1 MNSKLIK
8 FLLSVCVLC
17 LPLSLLA
24 QHGST
29 SDKSVGIRFMDVP
42 IAKALET
49 ASVLNKPVFID
60 CYTVWCGP
68 CKYLSS
74 DVFPDKRVGD
84 FYNEKFICLQID
96 MEKGEGLEIAKKY
109 EIKSYPTLLFLDANG
124 EVMHR
129 DMGSRSVD
137 NFIKLG
143 ETALNPEKN
152 SASII
157 KKIKNGEVTAATVT
171 YTLDNAS
178 RNIKLTIEWL
188 DKLFGDKPEATWS
201 NDELWPVLEKYAPLK
216 SKYGEYIINNK
227 ELLNKIGKTRVEF
240 CVERMVANF
249 YNMEFRELGY
259 TRIGVEQYLEN
270 YNSPMVDRAFLR
282 QKFSLGLSLVLQ
294 HPGDQAAWT
303 MWFDKAAAYYKK
315 YEPQKAPDFQNIEVI
330 IQNNK
335 PDINYIIATIQS
347 TKHEYAPLA
356 IQAINFTV
364 TSSLLSKDKVLS
376 QSAIDSINSGS
387 EAILKNCTLDP
398 LKVNNFAW
406 ALVSHPQR
414 DKFLQTARKLSAY
427 TLTKGDSY
435 YWLDTYATICAQLHQ
450 FDEAIKYQAK
460 AIESVKKQD
469 PQKIKFYEDM
479 LDKFKK
485 HETVF

>member
-1 MNSKLIK
+1 M
-8 FLLSVCVLC
+8 
-17 LPLSLLA
+17 
-24 QHGST
+24 
-29 SDKSVGIRFMDVP
+29 
-42 IAKALET
+42 
-49 ASVLNKPVFID
+49 
-60 CYTVWCGP
+60 
-68 CKYLSS
+68 
-74 DVFPDKRVGD
+74 
-84 FYNEKFICLQID
+84 
-96 MEKGEGLEIAKKY
+96 
-109 EIKSYPTLLFLDANG
+109 
-124 EVMHR
+124 
-129 DMGSRSVD
+129 
-137 NFIKLG
+137 
-143 ETALNPEKN
+143 
-152 SASII
+152 
-157 KKIKNGEVTAATVT
+157 
-171 YTLDNAS
+171 
-178 RNIKLTIEWL
+178 
-188 DKLFGDKPEATWS
+188 
-201 NDELWPVLEKYAPLK
+201 
-216 SKYGEYIINNK
+216 
-227 ELLNKIGKTRVEF
+227 
-240 CVERMVANF
+240 
-249 YNMEFRELGY
+249 
-259 TRIGVEQYLEN
+259 
-270 YNSPMVDRAFLR
+270 
-282 QKFSLGLSLVLQ
+282 
-294 HPGDQAAWT
+294 
-303 MWFDKAAAYYKK
+303 
-315 YEPQKAPDFQNIEVI
+315 I

>member
-1 MNSKLIK
+1 
-8 FLLSVCVLC
+8 VLC

-29 SDKSVGIRFMDVP
+29 SYKSVGIRFMDVP
-42 IAKALET
+42 LAKALET

-178 RNIKLTIEWL
+178 RNIKLTIGWL
-188 DKLFGDKPEATWS
+188 DQVRPHPAIAVHVRDGLIRPRDIGLPRQSVVWRILTGRAAKVWHLRHEDICRCCRHCCDDQPRHRVQALRPARYHHIIKQARRCIHARVGQRVNHHAIDTQFAVGTIWHVPS
-201 NDELWPVLEKYAPLK
+201 NV
-216 SKYGEYIINNK
+216 
-227 ELLNKIGKTRVEF
+227 
-240 CVERMVANF
+240 
-249 YNMEFRELGY
+249 
-259 TRIGVEQYLEN
+259 
-270 YNSPMVDRAFLR
+270 
-282 QKFSLGLSLVLQ
+282 VLQ
-294 HPGDQAAWT
+294 TDAAVKRE
-303 MWFDKAAAYYKK
+303 MLAACYASR
-315 YEPQKAPDFQNIEVI
+315 VV
-330 IQNNK
+330 
-335 PDINYIIATIQS
+335 
-347 TKHEYAPLA
+347 EY
-356 IQAINFTV
+356 
-364 TSSLLSKDKVLS
+364 
-376 QSAIDSINSGS
+376 G
-387 EAILKNCTLDP
+387 
-398 LKVNNFAW
+398 
-406 ALVSHPQR
+406 
-414 DKFLQTARKLSAY
+414 
-427 TLTKGDSY
+427 
-435 YWLDTYATICAQLHQ
+435 
-450 FDEAIKYQAK
+450 
-460 AIESVKKQD
+460 
-469 PQKIKFYEDM
+469 
-479 LDKFKK
+479 
-485 HETVF
+485 

>member
-1 MNSKLIK
+1 MNSKRIK
-8 FLLSVCVLC
+8 FLLYVCVLC
-17 LPLSLLA
+17 LPLSLSA
-24 QHGST
+24 QHGAS

-42 IAKALET
+42 LEKALET

-109 EIKSYPTLLFLDANG
+109 EIKAYPTLLFLDANG
-124 EVMHR
+124 EIMHR
-129 DMGSRSVD
+129 DMGSRDVA

-171 YTLDNAS
+171 YTLENAS
-178 RNIKLTIEWL
+178 RNVKLSIEWL
-188 DKLFGDKPEATWS
+188 DKLFGDKPETEWS
-201 NDELWPVLEKYAPLK
+201 SDELWPVLEKFAPLK
-216 SKYGEYIINNK
+216 SKYGEYVINNK
-227 ELLNKIGKTRVEF
+227 ELLSKVGKTRVEY
-240 CVERMVANF
+240 CVERMVSNF
-249 YNMEFRELGY
+249 YNMEYNELGY
-259 TRIGVEQYLEN
+259 SKIGVEQYLEN
-270 YNSPMVDRAFLR
+270 YNSPLVNKVYMR
-282 QKFSLGLSLVLQ
+282 QRYSSGLSLVLQ
-294 HPGDQAAWT
+294 NPGESAAWK
-303 MWFDKAAAYYKK
+303 MWFDRAAAYYKK
-315 YEPQKAPDFQNIEVI
+315 YEPQSTPDFPNIEVI
-330 IQNNK
+330 IKNNK
-335 PDINYIIATIQS
+335 PYVNHIITTIQN
-347 TKHEYAPLA
+347 TKHEYVPLV
-356 IQAINFTV
+356 IQAIDFTV
-364 TSSLLSKDKVLS
+364 TSSLLSQDKVLS
-376 QSAIDSINSGS
+376 QSTIDSINSGS
-387 EAILKNCTLDP
+387 EAILKNCTLEP
-398 LKVNNFAW
+398 VRVNNFAW

-414 DKFLQTARKLSAY
+414 DKFLQTAKKLSAY

-435 YWLDTYATICAQLHQ
+435 YWLDTYATICAQLGQ

-479 LDKFKK
+479 FDKFKK